1 MTGTPM
7 DAAAASR
14 RVHAAALGYQPMR
27 MKPVHFA
34 TSFLLVVTGRHSTLE
49 LLNKTSVPKA
59 APKSRIGEIDEY
71 VAEALLPRLRAEGR
85 VGAGVAEPA
94 FKALRAHLNA
104 AFNNDGAALGPA
116 FAPYRPFGS
125 DYSAP
130 STAYLTDMSKNHGFS
145 GSFVARVFAASPAG
159 VELLAAIR
167 TVLDLPSPPMEAL
180 GAPLLD
186 DMEQEWIDPYDDR
199 FGPLDP
205 DRAASLASL
214 MEDQTRALTRLA
226 GNVIQARSSYALRY
240 MILGLASWLFAY
252 MMRRDGGRP
261 LLLLD
266 CLEGRNRRVRTQS
279 RASYARQLDA
289 FARSYDVAHANGDLL
304 VEDEDWVVFAR
315 SGEARQAL
323 EDHFRDL
330 GVRIGF
336 IQPRAPGARRKH
348 CELQGDTLKVLA
360 LTVLSDGEILTVIE
374 FSRRLREIWG
384 VVSGAD
390 PEDGDLLR
398 DGGFWPLDADDDLE
412 PNGVAFRRLLV
423 RLGLAVEPSDG
434 LTLCALGAE
443 ELIG

>member
-1 MTGTPM
+1 M
-7 DAAAASR
+7 DAAAAMR

-34 TSFLLVVTGRHSTLE
+34 TSFLLAVTGRHSTLE
-49 LLNKTSVPKA
+49 LLNKASVPKA
-59 APKSRIGEIDEY
+59 APKSRVGEIDEY
-71 VAEALLPRLRAEGR
+71 VAEALLPRLRSEGR
-85 VGAGVAEPA
+85 MGPGVSEPA

-125 DYSAP
+125 DYSSP

-145 GSFVARVFAASPAG
+145 GSFVARVFSATPAG
-159 VELLAAIR
+159 RELLDGVR
-167 TVLDLPSPPMEAL
+167 SVLSLPAPPMEAL

-186 DMEQEWIDPYDDR
+186 ATEQDWADPYDER
-199 FGPLDP
+199 FGSLDA
-205 DRAASLASL
+205 DRAAALGEL
-214 MEDQTRALTRLA
+214 MEDQTRALSRLVS
-226 GNVIQARSSYALRY
+226 NLMQARSSYALRY
-240 MILGLASWLFAY
+240 MVLGLASWLFSY
-252 MMRRDGGRP
+252 MMRRGGGRP

-266 CLEGRNRRVRTQS
+266 CLEGRNRRVRAQS
-279 RASYARQLDA
+279 RASYSRQLDA
-289 FARSYDVAHANGDLL
+289 FARSYDVSHAAGGLT
-304 VEDEDWVVFAR
+304 VDEDDWLVFSR
-315 SGEARQAL
+315 SGEARQSL

-360 LTVLSDGEILTVIE
+360 LTVLGEGEILTVIE
-374 FSRRLREIWG
+374 FSRRLRETWG
-384 VVSGAD
+384 VLAGAD
-390 PEDGDLLR
+390 PEDGELLR
-398 DGGFWPLDADDDLE
+398 EGGFWPLDADDDLE
-412 PNGVAFRRLLV
+412 PNGAAFRRLLV

-434 LTLCALGAE
+434 LTLCALDAE